1 MLSGF
6 IDGTFKY
13 LAFGFINLR
22 IYFASMKDQE
32 ALSEYHLNRHQPD
45 KPQFLIHDLKTYVP
59 ANQGKANKPHIHS
72 FFQIIWFRK
81 GSGKHYVDFKAYDVS
96 DQSIFFIAKNQVHY
110 FDDRTD
116 YEGVLIHFS
125 ELFLGQGEN
134 GVAFLVKSNLF
145 NNPYQFPSC
154 CVGSGIAD
162 ILQEYVGLMKNELE
176 SADNFA
182 REELLRSYLKAF
194 LIQVQRRKNQL
205 EQENRNVPFI
215 LDAKREQLIKFINL
229 VDEHFTKGL
238 SVAEYA
244 GLMHISSRTLS
255 DLTALTLNKTP
266 LMVIQERV
274 ILEAQRLLVHS
285 NLNVNQI
292 GFRLGFDDPSYFVK
306 YFKKHAQVSP
316 SAFRKSIT

>member
-1 MLSGF
+1 
-6 IDGTFKY
+6 
-13 LAFGFINLR
+13 
-22 IYFASMKDQE
+22 MKKRE

-45 KPQFLIHDLKTYVP
+45 KPQFIVHDLKSYVA

-72 FFQIIWFRK
+72 FFQIIWFKK
-81 GSGKHYVDFKAYDVS
+81 GTGKHYVDFKAYDIFN
-96 DQSIFFIAKNQVHY
+96 DAIFFIAKNQVHY
-110 FDDRTD
+110 FDDEID

-125 ELFLGQGEN
+125 ELFIGKTESDTE
-134 GVAFLVKSNLF
+134 FLVKSNLF

-154 CVGSGIAD
+154 CIGNGIAG
-162 ILQEYVGLMKNELE
+162 ILENYVQQMQKELE
-176 SADNFA
+176 NPENFG

-205 EQENRNVPFI
+205 DQKNGNLPFM
-215 LDAKREQLIKFINL
+215 LDVKREQLIRLINL

-238 SVAEYA
+238 SLAEYA
-244 GLMHISSRTLS
+244 GLMHISPRTLS
-255 DLTALTLNKTP
+255 DLTAQTLNKTP

-306 YFKKHAQVSP
+306 YFKKHTKISP
-316 SAFRKSIT
+316 SEFRKSIA